1 MITSIFCSALP
12 RAVTHSPKGFYPLGR
27 MVVFHHSESV
37 RCLRAINRAAVNT
50 SRIMHDRSFPDLG
63 EVHWLL
69 NSSSCGSGLKL
80 VKPLQTGD
88 MKRRPGKRIE
98 GATGCPSWCRPLRPL
113 FHFPDDVSYPQS
125 ALYYTVLLFQMEKLS
140 YDISRVGLSH

>member
-12 RAVTHSPKGFYPLGR
+12 RAVTHPPKGFYPLGR

-50 SRIMHDRSFPDLG
+50 RIMHDRSFPDLG

-113 FHFPDDVSYPQS
+113 FYFLCYIHFSLSVVTFG
-125 ALYYTVLLFQMEKLS
+125 LKGLLCNFSDEN
-140 YDISRVGLSH
+140 